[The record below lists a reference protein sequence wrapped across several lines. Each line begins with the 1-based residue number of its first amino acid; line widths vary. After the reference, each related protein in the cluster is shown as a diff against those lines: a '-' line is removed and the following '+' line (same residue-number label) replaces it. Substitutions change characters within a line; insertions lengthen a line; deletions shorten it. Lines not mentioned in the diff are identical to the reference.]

1 VSNSFTIDLN
11 DEGLERLK
19 AAAAHVG
26 KSPLDFVREA
36 VQEHIEDVEDVM
48 NAEAA
53 LTKIRSGEVKTC
65 QLEELMR
72 EFGPEN

>member
-19 AAAAHVG
+19 AAAAQVG

-36 VQEHIEDVEDVM
+36 VQEHIEDVEDAM
-48 NAEAA
+48 DAEAA
-53 LTKIRSGEVKTC
+53 LTKIRSGEMKTYS
-65 QLEELMR
+65 LEEVTR
-72 EFGPEN
+72 ELDSEN